1 MQTGKQLFILRNDAV
16 RSRALA
22 AVMDAP
28 LEMVVKIQPPTRSLE
43 QNAAQ
48 WPILGAIAAQLL
60 WPVNG
65 EMVRLTDEE
74 FKDILTAGFR
84 KENVRVAQGVDGG
97 MVMLGSRTS
106 TFKKA
111 EFSEWLE
118 FLHWFCAE
126 RGVRLQSED
135 VAE

>member
-1 MQTGKQLFILRNDAV
+1 MSKQLFIMAHQEAR
-16 RSRALA
+16 RR
-22 AVMDAP
+22 AVMAIQNAP
-28 LEMVVKIQPPTRSLE
+28 DGYVVQIKPPTRSLE

-48 WPILGAIAAQLL
+48 WPILGAIAAQLV

-65 EMVRLTDEE
+65 ELVRLTDEE

-84 KENVRVAQGVDGG
+84 KERVRVAQGVDGG

-106 TFKKA
+106 KFNKG

-118 FLHWFCAE
+118 YLHWFCAE
-126 RGVRLQSED
+126 RGVNLEYEEI
-135 VAE
+135 AA

>member
-1 MQTGKQLFILRNDAV
+1 MKQLYVLSHPAARHRAV
-16 RSRALA
+16 E
-22 AVMDAP
+22 AVQTAP
-28 LEMVVKIQPPTRSLE
+28 DGFVVRIGPPTRSLE

-48 WPILGAIAAQLL
+48 WPILGAIADQLL

-65 EMVRLTDEE
+65 ELVRLTDEE

-84 KENVRVAQGVDGG
+84 KERVRVAQGVDGG

-106 TFKKA
+106 KFKKE

-118 FLHWFCAE
+118 YLHWFCAD
-126 RGVRLQSED
+126 RGVSLADEQE
-135 VAE
+135 AA

>member
-1 MQTGKQLFILRNDAV
+1 MKQIYVLVHPEAR
-16 RSRALA
+16 RRAGA
-22 AVMDAP
+22 AVMAAP
-28 LEMVVKIQPPTRSLE
+28 DGYVVRLSPPTRTLE

-48 WPILGAIAAQLL
+48 WPVLGAIAAQLL

-84 KENVRVAQGVDGG
+84 RENVRVAQGVDGG

-106 TFKKA
+106 KFKKS

-118 FLHWFCAE
+118 YLHWFCAE
-126 RGVRLQSED
+126 RGVNLEYED
-135 VAE
+135 TTA

>member
-1 MQTGKQLFILRNDAV
+1 MTQYFRLVHAEAR
-16 RSRALA
+16 RRAAEACLT
-22 AVMDAP
+22 AP
-28 LEMVVKIQPPTRSLE
+28 DGHVVKISQPTRTLE

-48 WPILGAIAAQLL
+48 WPILGAIADQLL

-65 EMVRLTDEE
+65 ELVRLTDEE

-84 KENVRVAQGVDGG
+84 KERVRVAQGVDGG

-106 TFKKA
+106 KFKKE

-126 RGVRLQSED
+126 RD
-135 VAE
+135 VNLEHEEISA